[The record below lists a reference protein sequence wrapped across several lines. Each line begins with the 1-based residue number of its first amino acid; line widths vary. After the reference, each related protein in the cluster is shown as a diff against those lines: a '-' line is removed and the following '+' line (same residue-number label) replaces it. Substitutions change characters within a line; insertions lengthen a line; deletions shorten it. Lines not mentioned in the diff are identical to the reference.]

1 MNLRDPL
8 TQLPTE
14 ALFMDRLSQAL
25 ALARRK
31 GTRIGV
37 VQLTIDGLDTG
48 ADSGLVQALAR
59 RTEEQ
64 LRNTDSVCRREGG
77 FSVLL
82 NNVDSSQAARAVAEE
97 LVIALGK
104 PVSADGAEHKLGARF
119 GLAVYPDEADD
130 EQRLLTAAAAGLA
143 EARRAG

>member
-1 MNLRDPL
+1 VDLRDPL

-31 GTRIGV
+31 GSRIGV
-37 VQLTIDGLDTG
+37 IQLSLAGTNIG
-48 ADSGLVQALAR
+48 ADSVLVQALAR

-77 FSVLL
+77 FTVLL
-82 NNVDSSQAARAVAEE
+82 NDVDSQQAARAVAEE
-97 LVIALGK
+97 LVIALGR
-104 PVSADGAEHKLGARF
+104 PLSVDGTEHKLTARF
-119 GLAVYPDEADD
+119 GLAVYPDDADD
-130 EQRLLTAAAAGLA
+130 EQRLLAGTAAELG
-143 EARRAG
+143 EVRRAG